1 MTYDYFYGQQ
11 AEMFAFYRVPKVL
24 FTEDC
29 FWNVSTDAK
38 LLYGILLDRMNLSAR
53 NGWLDEEGR
62 VYIIFTIEEIKGALG
77 CAEKKAVKL
86 LDELEKKCGLIERK
100 RQGLGK
106 PNLIYVKNFISGSV
120 ERQFLNC
127 QKDNSGVV
135 KNTIQELSKAQGNN
149 TDTNYTDLSDTDP
162 FFSSGF
168 SGKEVDGTDEFAR
181 YYQYFY
187 EHLSMDY
194 LKQDYPYDHE
204 ILDLIL
210 HLIVEVMCSNRKQ
223 IRIASDDK
231 PIGIVRSSFMKLDS
245 EHIRFVMS
253 SFKENT
259 TDVRNIKQY
268 LLASIYNAPY
278 TIDADYI
285 QQFMEETFETPYYLR
300 RSIEVKFSELTAEW
314 RINGKSSP
322 NYNDVAAYVTYGTE
336 RANAY
341 RILEETL
348 NLKDIRIYDTIE
360 DADGKQKRVLNRPA
374 VCGRKPCV
382 QEFVPLH
389 KNAKCGRSVHL

>member
-1 MTYDYFYGQQ
+1 
-11 AEMFAFYRVPKVL
+11 MFAFYRVPKVL

-149 TDTNYTDLSDTDP
+149 TDTNYIDFSDTDP
-162 FFSSGF
+162 FFPSGF
-168 SGKEVDGTDEFAR
+168 CGKEVDETDEFTR

-187 EHLSMDY
+187 EQLSMDY
-194 LKQDYPYDHE
+194 LKQDYYWMIYAMFQLDHPE
-204 ILDLIL
+204 MARGELR
-210 HLIVEVMCSNRKQ
+210 MAQ
-223 IRIASDDK
+223 
-231 PIGIVRSSFMKLDS
+231 
-245 EHIRFVMS
+245 
-253 SFKENT
+253 
-259 TDVRNIKQY
+259 RN
-268 LLASIYNAPY
+268 L
-278 TIDADYI
+278 
-285 QQFMEETFETPYYLR
+285 
-300 RSIEVKFSELTAEW
+300 
-314 RINGKSSP
+314 
-322 NYNDVAAYVTYGTE
+322 
-336 RANAY
+336 
-341 RILEETL
+341 LEEEYDEL
-348 NLKDIRIYDTIE
+348 IERLKVAGFSRCYGIT
-360 DADGKQKRVLNRPA
+360 PA
-374 VCGRKPCV
+374 
-382 QEFVPLH
+382 
-389 KNAKCGRSVHL
+389 